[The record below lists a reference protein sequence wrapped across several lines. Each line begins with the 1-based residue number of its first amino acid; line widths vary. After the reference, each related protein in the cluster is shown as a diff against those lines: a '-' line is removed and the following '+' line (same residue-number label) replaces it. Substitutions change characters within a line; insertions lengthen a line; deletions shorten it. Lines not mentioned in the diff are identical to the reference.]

1 MSVMSSVT
9 NISQIIE
16 PDVYFILKILK
27 LFLIVVSLLY
37 LKRNVF
43 GIGLLYSLNIL
54 CGSFHDIY
62 VLLCMFEYTFRKVV
76 LSFVNNNL

>member
-1 MSVMSSVT
+1 MSSVT

-16 PDVYFILKILK
+16 PDLFLK